1 MPTPALQT
9 EHETVEKMAKKD
21 CDQLE
26 ADRAG
31 EHNAADARFTG
42 KKKRVDDL
50 VAASLAVM
58 QAAKT
63 VIDAEMK
70 EADRL
75 VDLEETARGLRRGAD
90 EAIQRW
96 QGRTGPARPGG
107 AGRQGQGGELQD
119 AGGRAGSDQGAQG
132 DPRRDGPRRKA
143 QEDQDVLESRLRV
156 CEVCKCA

>member
-1 MPTPALQT
+1 MLTPALQT
-9 EHETVEKMAKKD
+9 EYETVEKMAKKD
-21 CDQLE
+21 CDQPE

-96 QGRTGPARPGG
+96 QGRRDL
-107 AGRQGQGGELQD
+107 RDREVQD
-119 AGGRAGSDQGAQG
+119 AKD
-132 DPRRDGPRRKA
+132 RR
-143 QEDQDVLESRLRV
+143 
-156 CEVCKCA
+156 